1 MAIYNSTDRLPVFN
15 KAVITIGTFDGVH
28 MGHRTILEEVVKHA
42 SEIGGESIL
51 ITFEPHPRK
60 LLFPDKP
67 IEIITPLKD
76 KLDLITEI
84 GIQHIVV
91 VPFTHEF
98 AALSATEYVKQFL
111 VEKFHPASIV
121 IGYDHHFGNDRKG
134 NIELL
139 NELKGEFGFEVVE
152 IDAQLIENAA
162 VSSTKIRNAV
172 KSGDV
177 RFASEMLN
185 RDYSIKGI
193 VVEGAKLGNTI
204 GYPTANI
211 KPLDAE
217 QIVPENGVY
226 AVRVNINDTTYNGM
240 LNIGIKPTISDTN
253 TRSIE
258 VNIFD
263 FSENIYNKEI
273 EVSFAARIRDEQKF
287 ENIEILK
294 QQLANDKV
302 EAEKILA

>member
-287 ENIEILK
+287 ENIEALK